1 MEIIVGLVIFFAV
14 WAIII
19 WRLRVVQHRTERWI
33 DAAYTKPNHAKFS
46 GYWYWPKSPEDK

>member
-19 WRLRVVQHRTERWI
+19 WRIKIVQQRTERWI
-33 DAAYTKPNHAKFS
+33 EAAYTKPNHEKFS
-46 GYWYWPKSPEDK
+46 GYWYWPKSPDI